1 MERYSEEV
9 LRDACEIQWQAELVA
24 GVHWPQRRRG
34 GALSVPPL
42 FTAWLLMSKAGVP
55 VDVVAYVSHVDL
67 RKLQRALLVAKAL
80 LIWPPY
86 MARVETM
93 MHRIPRYSG
102 GGRGVPAWRAKGA
115 PCVARG

>member
-1 MERYSEEV
+1 MVRYTEEI
-9 LRDACEIQWQAELVA
+9 LQDACEIQWQAESVA
-24 GVHWPQRRRG
+24 GVHWPQRGRV

-42 FTAWLLMSKAGVP
+42 FTSWLLMSKAGVP
-55 VDVVAYVSHVDL
+55 VDVIAYVAHVNL
-67 RKLQRALLVAKAL
+67 RKVQRGLLVAKAL

-86 MARVETM
+86 AARVEKM
-93 MHRIPRYSG
+93 MRRIPRYT